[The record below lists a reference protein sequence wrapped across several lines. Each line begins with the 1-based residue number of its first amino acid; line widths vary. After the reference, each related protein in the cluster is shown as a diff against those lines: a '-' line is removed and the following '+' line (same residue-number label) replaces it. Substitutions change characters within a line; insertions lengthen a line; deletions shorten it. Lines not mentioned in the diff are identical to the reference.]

1 MTSPVHL
8 RGCSAGDGGLGPS
21 GSAAQQH
28 PAPRYG
34 PKEGRSC
41 QVPLLSHESLRAC
54 TLPLHPGVS
63 PRPLCLLLTLSVPAC
78 AAAGR
83 SLSGQSWGVSQLP
96 EASGL
101 PREPEIGLS
110 ALGEGGSYNWEGSL
124 PGAWVLPLGLFLQ
137 GKEVWGL
144 GGPSATFL
152 VAAASSGGETGP
164 RATVS
169 GSTWPVDGP

>member
-1 MTSPVHL
+1 MMTSPVHL

-41 QVPLLSHESLRAC
+41 HVPLLSRESLRAC

-63 PRPLCLLLTLSVPAC
+63 PRPLRLLLTLSVAAC

-83 SLSGQSWGVSQLP
+83 SLSGQPWGVSQLP

-110 ALGEGGSYNWEGSL
+110 ALGGRRQ
-124 PGAWVLPLGLFLQ
+124 LQ
-137 GKEVWGL
+137 L
-144 GGPSATFL
+144 GGEPSWSMGAPSWTL
-152 VAAASSGGETGP
+152 PAGKGGVGSGRPLCYLPCGCCLLRG
-164 RATVS
+164 
-169 GSTWPVDGP
+169 